1 MARLAIVCCTVGICA
16 ALSSTAFAQDS
27 APPPAAGASMTTSST
42 TTTATGTM
50 PASGAATTTTA
61 SGAPQLVVVE
71 PPPDTR
77 PKQGLEKAPA
87 EEPIMFRQGL
97 FGVLGAVNDSP
108 TVLPAMTVADHFF
121 VGVGLQFAWN
131 DNTSAT
137 GGLASA
143 SNPPCTVATATTPS
157 SCPGGA
163 HKFNSNLVVA
173 GEYMIIDKL
182 PFALGPELTVLGS
195 LAPDRVF
202 TTLVFE
208 PGIAFWYAP
217 FRAPL
222 VLGSAIDA
230 EIITQ
235 NGPTAAKA
243 QVTILT
249 PGLRLGYI
257 FN

>member
-16 ALSSTAFAQDS
+16 ALSSTAFAQDA
-27 APPPAAGASMTTSST
+27 APPPAAGGSMTTT
-42 TTTATGTM
+42 TVATA
-50 PASGAATTTTA
+50 PAGSAGAAMTITTNA
-61 SGAPQLVVVE
+61 SAPQLVVVE

-77 PKQGLEKAPA
+77 PKQGLEKAPP
-87 EEPIMFRQGL
+87 EEPIMFRKGL

-108 TVLPAMTVADHFF
+108 TILPAATVADHFF

-143 SNPPCTVATATTPS
+143 SNPPCTAATATTPS

-182 PFALGPELTVLGS
+182 PFALGPELTILGS

-222 VLGSAIDA
+222 VLGSALDA